1 MYLKLFLI
9 LSYVIVLVDSGFRSM
24 ITHCFNAKGAVK
36 DDSDIIIRGPPRFD
50 SYRESERTEESIN
63 TNVFDSKRGSD
74 TTGKPTI
81 SPLEKLV
88 ELEAENNI
96 DSRDVDSKHNS
107 PEKETKETSKSNT
120 ETNSL
125 EKIPVETSNIVS
137 KNSLENGKAVV
148 NGVNNIESIKPNPS
162 GSPEKINKTEPID
175 VILEQA
181 NKVTFD
187 EGDDGEDEGEF
198 DLISGLLDQS
208 SKPNKDQNNAATDVK
223 KVEDSNKNFTNS
235 TPKNVQEF
243 DDFTTGTNN
252 KVFDSKRESDT
263 TGKPTISPLEQLA
276 ETYRS
281 NIAVSDVATT
291 GTKKL
296 HDKFEDHEERE
307 ENLWGLS
314 DGGTKDKTVKD
325 INKNFTNSTPK
336 NVQEFDD
343 FTTGTNNKSF
353 ADSTPTSYKSFDDFS
368 TGTNNKNGFHKEE
381 IDDKIDDELLSMM
394 FTKSKSKN

>member
-1 MYLKLFLI
+1 MMHLKSIIFLI
-9 LSYVIVLVDSGFRSM
+9 CFLNSTMQIITVGGISWPCLSRRS
-24 ITHCFNAKGAVK
+24 ILGAVK

-187 EGDDGEDEGEF
+187 EGDDGEDEG
-198 DLISGLLDQS
+198 
-208 SKPNKDQNNAATDVK
+208 
-223 KVEDSNKNFTNS
+223 NFTNS